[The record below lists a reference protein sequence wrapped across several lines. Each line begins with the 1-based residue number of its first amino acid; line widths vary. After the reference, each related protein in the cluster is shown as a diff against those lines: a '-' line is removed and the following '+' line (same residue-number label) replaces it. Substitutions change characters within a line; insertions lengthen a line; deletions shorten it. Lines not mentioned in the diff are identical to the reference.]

1 MCKSSSTNTVGSSTN
16 TVDMKKNASNH
27 VFLPFL
33 FEIMKTQ
40 TTTRQQQDSAPSTCI
55 ADDCC
60 ATNYD
65 NCAAPEYDAEVREQP
80 PPGQKFYGFDYYG
93 NPIHNE
99 ALAHLNVSPRAAPR
113 DAEDYSEFIVMETGE
128 PPVKQGYV
136 AEFNKYLKTVFCC
149 AVDEDDY
156 EDYGMVDE
164 ELADDDNDT
173 PAATSTGRLPI
184 AVAAIKERAEEIMKK
199 HMIKE
204 RAEEMMKRASLT
216 QEEMMKRASLTQDQ
230 LCQTMTKNLGEKNS
244 GPQKTVTKNPGEVN
258 SGSQNLDSPST
269 ESSSDEPSVT
279 PQPPAIVAVSE

>member
-1 MCKSSSTNTVGSSTN
+1 MCKSSSTN

-60 ATNYD
+60 ATDYD
-65 NCAAPEYDAEVREQP
+65 NCAAPEYDTEVREQP
-80 PPGQKFYGFDYYG
+80 PEGQKFYGFDYYG
-93 NPIHNE
+93 NPIHDE
-99 ALAHLNVSPRAAPR
+99 ALRHLNVSPRAAPR

-136 AEFNKYLKTVFCC
+136 AEFNTYLKTVFCC

-164 ELADDDNDT
+164 EPADDDDDNT

-230 LCQTMTKNLGEKNS
+230 LCQTVTKNLGETS
-244 GPQKTVTKNPGEVN
+244 TGT
-258 SGSQNLDSPST
+258 QNIDSPST

-279 PQPPAIVAVSE
+279 PRPPAIVAVSE